1 MGSVCVRWNY
11 AAVAG
16 VEPVMRSSLLVVGC
30 VGLALVGCDSDS
42 ASTGQ
47 PNEAGGRVAA
57 PSTEASESTTVST
70 LSAASSLPT
79 SVPGSNAAASSSQEL
94 ETIECDGPDA
104 LASVAELIR
113 SGQPTFDYTA
123 AVSLKQQVEWADVV
137 VSGELVR
144 AQRVVTG
151 DIDAYTSLTV
161 ESMEVLAG
169 NGQVSEIGL
178 SSWWANTDPDPLAD
192 AIAFNGVNFVGF
204 LSAVPNESGS
214 WSPAV
219 EGLVFGCGTTS
230 SQTSSWSGHSPESAG
245 ISLDALAAEVRAIAS
260 SG

>member
-1 MGSVCVRWNY
+1 M
-11 AAVAG
+11 AG

-30 VGLALVGCDSDS
+30 VGLALMGCDSGS
-42 ASTGQ
+42 SLTGQ
-47 PNEAGGRVAA
+47 SNAAGGRVAA
-57 PSTEASESTTVST
+57 PPTEASQSTTVST
-70 LSAASSLPT
+70 LSAASSVPP
-79 SVPGSNAAASSSQEL
+79 SVAGSDAAASSSQEL
-94 ETIECDGPDA
+94 EVIECDGPDA
-104 LASVAELIR
+104 LASVEELIR
-113 SGQPTFDYTA
+113 SGQPTFDYMA
-123 AVSLKQQVEWADVV
+123 SESLEQQVEWADVV

-161 ESMEVLAG
+161 ESIEVLAG
-169 NGQVSEIGL
+169 HGQVSKIGL
-178 SSWWANTDPDPLAD
+178 SSWWAYIDPDPLAD

-230 SQTSSWSGHSPESAG
+230 SQTSSWSGHPPESAG

>member
-1 MGSVCVRWNY
+1 
-11 AAVAG
+11 VAG

-30 VGLALVGCDSDS
+30 VGLALMGCDSDG
-42 ASTGQ
+42 ASNDQ
-47 PNEAGGRVAA
+47 PNAAGGAVAA
-57 PSTEASESTTVST
+57 PSTEASGSTTVST

-79 SVPGSNAAASSSQEL
+79 SVPGSNASASSSQEL
-94 ETIECDGPDA
+94 EAIECDGPGA
-104 LASVAELIR
+104 LASVEELIR

-123 AVSLKQQVEWADVV
+123 ADSLKQQVEWADVV

-151 DIDAYTSLTV
+151 DIDVYTSLTV

-169 NGQVSEIGL
+169 NGQVSEIRL
-178 SSWWANTDPDPLAD
+178 SSWWAHPDLDPLAE
-192 AIAFNGVNFVGF
+192 AIALNGVNFVGF

-230 SQTSSWSGHSPESAG
+230 SQTSSWSGHPPESAG